1 MIGTKYVPVT
11 QTMVQQAFKQVKKN
25 RGSAGIDK
33 ESISDFELKLED
45 NLYKIWNRMASGSY
59 FPPAVKEVEIPKG
72 EGKMRKLGIPTVG
85 DRVAQTVIKEYLEPR
100 LEAIFSP
107 SSYGYRPNRN
117 CHQALAQV
125 RQNCWKTDWVIDL
138 DIKGFFDNID
148 HELLMLSIEKHVPE
162 KWVKM
167 YIRRWLEMPIVTAKG
182 ETKHRNGKG
191 TPQGGVIS
199 PLLANVF
206 LHYVFDKWMNINYPD
221 IKFARY
227 ADDVVVH
234 CPTKEIAEKV
244 LNAIKERMQ
253 QCKLEL
259 HPEKTKIVYCK
270 DTNRKNDEDNIQFN
284 FLGYSFQP
292 RESKSRRGIF
302 ISFDCAISKAKQV
315 KIIDAI
321 RSLRLQKA
329 SNATI
334 KEIADVLNP
343 KIQGWLNYFGKY
355 RKSNMR
361 VVFCCLNERL
371 VNWVHNKYRSLNWS
385 QSYEWIRR
393 QIKLTPTM
401 FVHWKAGFIGI
412 T

>member
-1 MIGTKYVPVT
+1 
-11 QTMVQQAFKQVKKN
+11 MVQKAFNQVKKN

-85 DRVAQTVIKEYLEPR
+85 DRVAQTVVKEYIEPR
-100 LEAIFSP
+100 FEAIFSP

-182 ETKHRNGKG
+182 ETKYRNGKG

-206 LHYVFDKWMNINYPD
+206 LHYVFDKWMDINYPD
-221 IKFARY
+221 IKFSRY
-227 ADDVVVH
+227 ADDVIVH
-234 CPTKEIAEKV
+234 CSSKEIAEKV
-244 LNAIKERMQ
+244 LNAIKGRMQ

-270 DTNRKNDEDNIQFN
+270 DTHRKNDEDNIQFN

-302 ISFDCAISKAKQV
+302 ISFDCAISKAKQT
-315 KIIDAI
+315 KIKDAI
-321 RSLRLQKA
+321 RSLRFQKA

-343 KIQGWLNYFGKY
+343 KIQGWLNYFGKF
-355 RKSNMR
+355 RKSEMR
-361 VVFCCLNERL
+361 GVFYCINERL
-371 VNWVHNKYRSLNWS
+371 AHWAHNKYRSLNWC

-393 QIKLTPTM
+393 QIILTPTL
-401 FVHWKAGFIGI
+401 FVHWKAGFIGV
-412 T
+412 

>member
-11 QTMVQQAFKQVKKN
+11 QTIVQQAFKQVKKN

-85 DRVAQTVIKEYLEPR
+85 DRVAQTVVKEYIEPR
-100 LEAIFSP
+100 FEAIFSP

-182 ETKHRNGKG
+182 ETKHREGKG
-191 TPQGGVIS
+191 TSQGGVIS

-227 ADDVVVH
+227 ADDVIVH

-244 LNAIKERMQ
+244 LKAIKERMQ

-259 HPEKTKIVYCK
+259 HPDKTKIVYCK
-270 DTNRKNDEDNIQFN
+270 DTHRKGDEDNIQFN

-315 KIIDAI
+315 KILDAI
-321 RSLRLQKA
+321 RTLRLQRA

-334 KEIADVLNP
+334 KEIAGVLNP

-371 VNWVHNKYRSLNWS
+371 VHWVHNKYRSLNWC

>member
-11 QTMVQQAFKQVKKN
+11 QTIVQQAFKQVKKN

-85 DRVAQTVIKEYLEPR
+85 DRVAQTVVKEYIEPR
-100 LEAIFSP
+100 FEAIFSP

-182 ETKHRNGKG
+182 ETKHREGKG
-191 TPQGGVIS
+191 TSQGGVIS

-227 ADDVVVH
+227 ADDVIVH

-244 LNAIKERMQ
+244 LKAIKERMQ

-259 HPEKTKIVYCK
+259 HPDKTKIVYCK
-270 DTNRKNDEDNIQFN
+270 DTHRKGDEDNIQFN

-292 RESKSRRGIF
+292 RESKSQRGIF

-315 KIIDAI
+315 KILDAI
-321 RSLRLQKA
+321 RTLRLQRA

-334 KEIADVLNP
+334 KEIAGVLNP

-371 VNWVHNKYRSLNWS
+371 VHWVHNKYRSLNWC